1 MKRLFLICSLASIV
15 TLAACAST
23 PKQSDADK
31 LAMYQASAGEPIKD
45 FNYSG
50 SLNGWQPIGDSALA
64 VWTKPKEAYL
74 LDLGGPCR
82 DLEYAPAISITNMM
96 GRVSTLD
103 RVRVLGGSGGVGR
116 ISCRILSIRPL
127 DVSKLKA
134 AEAELR
140 KADVETRQEESA
152 APAN

>member
-1 MKRLFLICSLASIV
+1 MKAFFQLCALAGV
-15 TLAACAST
+15 ALLAACASS
-23 PKQSDADK
+23 PKLSDAQK
-31 LAMYQASAGEPIKD
+31 LALYQANAGAPVKD
-45 FNYSG
+45 FTYLGN
-50 SLNGWQPIGDSALA
+50 LTGWQPIGDSALA

-82 DLEYAPAISITNMM
+82 DLDYAPAINITNMM

-116 ISCRILSIRPL
+116 VSCRIVSIRPL

-140 KADVETRQEESA
+140 KADVEARQEESA